1 MSNFLPLNFGANW
14 DDGQVGG
21 SIKLGKSDWTLSVGL
36 SSGASNGS
44 ISGIIRSCR
53 IGPLGMDFDEEISTV
68 GVHTP
73 IMHIKGLK
81 RSQIQSKELGECS
94 FLVSMDANSSLSTV
108 LD

>member
-1 MSNFLPLNFGANW
+1 NPEIVRIREKTSNFLPLNFGANW

-53 IGPLGMDFDEEISTV
+53 IGPLGMDFDEEIST
-68 GVHTP
+68 
-73 IMHIKGLK
+73 
-81 RSQIQSKELGECS
+81 IQSKELGECS